1 MKIGIL
7 GHGLVAWG
15 GGIGFAALI
24 TNALAATGPGTDIHV
39 FLPLGQPVKKV
50 CPSLIAKWITARGT
64 AAPRDDPA
72 KEIVLDAFASLKD
85 RVTLQVIEDGHP
97 ALRAALQS
105 AAIDAVI
112 PAMSPLPRS
121 IGVPWA
127 GYIYDFQH
135 RYLPDFFTEEE
146 IRRRNAAFLEMTTKA
161 RAVVVNSKKV
171 ESDIRK
177 FIPDATAK
185 VFAMPFAPFL
195 DPNWMLSEDGVAA
208 RQLAPYF
215 MICNQFWIHKD
226 HKTAMR
232 AFAQIAKDYP
242 NVNLMCTGSMN
253 DYRAPDY
260 VSALLGE
267 IGRLG
272 IGRRVK
278 LLGMV
283 PKAKQMQLLRNSL
296 ALIQPTLF
304 EGGPGGGAV
313 YDAVALGVPA
323 LVSNIEVNREVDCG
337 DVRFFEAG
345 NPDELAQLMRDLLD
359 GKPLR
364 WPGRD
369 ELFEAGKARLM
380 RCGSVLMEALAFVR
394 QELQ

>member
-24 TNALAATGPGTDIHV
+24 TNALAAAEPGADIHV
-39 FLPLGQPVKKV
+39 FLPLGRPGKRLFPGRVAEW
-50 CPSLIAKWITARGT
+50 IAARGKAT
-64 AAPRDDPA
+64 AHYGPCT
-72 KEIVLDAFASLKD
+72 ESVLDAFASLKD
-85 RVTLQVIEDGHP
+85 RVALHVIEDGHP
-97 ALRAALQS
+97 ALRAALRS

-112 PAMSPLPRS
+112 PAMSPLPPS

-135 RYLPDFFTEEE
+135 RYLPGFFTDEE
-146 IRRRNAAFLEMTTKA
+146 IQRRNAAFLEMTTKA

-171 ESDIRK
+171 ASDIEK

-195 DPNWMLSEDGVAA
+195 DQNWMLNADAA
-208 RQLAPYF
+208 GAEPPAPYF

-232 AFAQIAKDYP
+232 AFAQIATDYP
-242 NVNLMCTGSMN
+242 DVNLICTGSMN
-253 DYRAPDY
+253 DYRAPDHMD
-260 VSALLGE
+260 ALRAE

-272 IGRRVK
+272 ISARVK

-283 PKAKQMQLLRNSL
+283 PKLEQMRLLRNSL
-296 ALIQPTLF
+296 ALTQPTLF

-323 LVSNIEVNREVDCG
+323 LVSNIDVNKEVDCG
-337 DVRFFEAG
+337 DVRFFETG
-345 NPDELAQLMRDLLD
+345 NPDALAQLMRDLLN
-359 GKPLR
+359 GEPL
-364 WPGRD
+364 GRPD
-369 ELFEAGKARLM
+369 FGELFEAGKARLV

-394 QELQ
+394 RESQ